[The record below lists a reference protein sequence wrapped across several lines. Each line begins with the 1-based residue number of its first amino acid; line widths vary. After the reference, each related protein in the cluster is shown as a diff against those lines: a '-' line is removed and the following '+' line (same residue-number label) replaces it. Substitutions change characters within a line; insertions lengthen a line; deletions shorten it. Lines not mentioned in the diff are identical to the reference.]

1 MTYER
6 ARAEALR
13 IFQRQTGRR
22 EPTSTYGMRHVSYMT
37 GALMRGEPPAV
48 RRPYWSHLELGPDG
62 SGVSGSLHAADQRPT
77 RRPRAPADAGLGLR
91 GSKKK

>member
-22 EPTSTYGMRHVSYMT
+22 EPTSTYGMRHVSFMT
-37 GALMRGEPPAV
+37 EALM
-48 RRPYWSHLELGPDG
+48 
-62 SGVSGSLHAADQRPT
+62 
-77 RRPRAPADAGLGLR
+77 
-91 GSKKK
+91 